1 MAQRH
6 QRGWLKTES
15 ALKARP
21 GYFSSAPLVSLMANG
36 WKTKS
41 LQT

>member
-6 QRGWLKTES
+6 QRGWLKKKG

-21 GYFSSAPLVSLMANG
+21 GYCSSALLENLMANG
-36 WKTKS
+36 WKTRF
-41 LQT
+41 L